1 MSLRLNRVKIL
12 YLILTVL
19 FVIGVAPIVF
29 IGLQLTSINSQ
40 TLETKEKASQVQTVR
55 DKAEQIELYVRGY
68 IAQITSYARAYETG
82 GDMRQAASISG
93 QEKLVQT
100 IKDDPNLLAV
110 ILSPLNAQ
118 PIYAVNQARIRED
131 EVASALNSAIQ
142 STADKQ
148 TWISPPYIIR
158 SNLEPAVVIA
168 QPVLKESG
176 YDGIVMAIVSLQK
189 IFAMVSQNSN
199 LTEDQLLH
207 GAQTVFFVVD
217 SEGQV
222 VAHPDQKLAYNH
234 QNMQSLK
241 VVQDWLNS
249 NDQVAVTQSFE
260 LERGGEKLQML
271 GSYATA
277 QLAQN
282 RRLGVIG
289 VVNENAAYLSVG
301 QMKRQTL
308 VISLIA
314 LILAVGAGTI
324 FAKSFSAPVQSLA
337 QTARAIASGDFSQ
350 RITVKAM
357 SQELD
362 QLAGDFNQ
370 MGDDLQK
377 YVRDLQDMATKNK
390 KLFLGS
396 VKSLAAA
403 IDNKDP
409 YTRGHSERVMIYS
422 STIAEG
428 MRLPADEVEKIRI
441 SALLHDVGK
450 IGIEDRILRKPAALT
465 DQEFTIMKNHPAK
478 GANIMS
484 ENPEMAEYLPGMHFH
499 HETMDGKGYPLGLK
513 GDQIPLM
520 ARIVSV
526 ADCFDAMTT
535 NRPYQRAM
543 TFEVAIERINTF
555 IGTRYDEKVVRALE
569 QAIHSHKIKPDPA
582 VNNVP
587 EAETET
593 QQAAATQ
600 P

>member
-29 IGLQLTSINSQ
+29 IGLQLTAINSQ

-82 GDMRQAASISG
+82 GDMRQAASLSG

-148 TWISPPYIIR
+148 MWISPPYIIR

-176 YDGIVMAIVSLQK
+176 YDGVVMAIVSLQK

-308 VISLIA
+308 VVSLIA

-324 FAKSFSAPVQSLA
+324 FARSFSAPVQSLA

-350 RITVKAM
+350 RISVNAM

-428 MRLPADEVEKIRI
+428 MGLPADEVEKIRI

-543 TFEVAIERINTF
+543 TFEVAIDRINTF

>member
-1 MSLRLNRVKIL
+1 
-12 YLILTVL
+12 
-19 FVIGVAPIVF
+19 
-29 IGLQLTSINSQ
+29 
-40 TLETKEKASQVQTVR
+40 VQTVR

-82 GDMRQAASISG
+82 GDMRQAASLSG

-148 TWISPPYIIR
+148 MWISPPYIIR

-324 FAKSFSAPVQSLA
+324 FARSFSAPVQSLA

-350 RITVKAM
+350 RISVNAM
-357 SQELD
+357 SRELD

-428 MRLPADEVEKIRI
+428 MGLPADEVEKIRI

-543 TFEVAIERINTF
+543 TFEVAIDRINTF